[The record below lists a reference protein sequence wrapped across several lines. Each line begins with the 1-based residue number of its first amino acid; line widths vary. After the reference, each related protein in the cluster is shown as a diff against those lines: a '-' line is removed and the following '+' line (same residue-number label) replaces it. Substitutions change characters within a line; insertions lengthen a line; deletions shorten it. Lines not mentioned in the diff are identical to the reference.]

1 MFKDFSPKELKYY
14 LGFGFLFFIL
24 TTYIFTNLFFGLI
37 YDSSMSLRTVL
48 IIHDSLYSIMY
59 LLLVLLLAFF
69 FRLNRVRT
77 ILFVIPQFY
86 IYEYLGGIFVEGL
99 DYFIFAPKLIILRLI
114 IIAITVFIVYL
125 PLRIFRI

>member
-1 MFKDFSPKELKYY
+1 LFKDFSPKELKYY